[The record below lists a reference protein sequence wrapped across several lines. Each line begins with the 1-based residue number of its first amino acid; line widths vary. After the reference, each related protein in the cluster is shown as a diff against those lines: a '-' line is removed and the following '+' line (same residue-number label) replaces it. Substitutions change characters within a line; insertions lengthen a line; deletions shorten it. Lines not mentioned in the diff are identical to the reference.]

1 MVYKLPLVTT
11 LFLFSLSVIGAL
23 VVGLNAG
30 FV

>member
-1 MVYKLPLVTT
+1 MTYKLPLATT